1 MGSRV
6 MIVDIGTLKTRNG
19 RTMENKEKFYHGSAC
34 CFDKFSL
41 SYLGTGEGKSK
52 FGHGIYITSSYET
65 AVLYASKASK
75 ANGKNCSYVY
85 TVEVPQL
92 TDDNHIFSSRPVNE
106 DIIERA
112 EEKIEERIPDEAKS
126 AGKYFRKYIGNL
138 LVGNRTTIKKM
149 ISKADATAE
158 SAVAKFLDSIGVVF
172 LVWPHSQNKPDGATN
187 RAVLNENN
195 IKIVNVVE
203 VIID

>member
-1 MGSRV
+1 MFV
-6 MIVDIGTLKTRNG
+6 LN
-19 RTMENKEKFYHGSAC
+19 TMNKETFYHGSAC

-65 AVLYASKASK
+65 AEHYAIKAMHL
-75 ANGKNCSYVY
+75 NTHCIGGYCYIY
-85 TVEVPQL
+85 EVEVPQL

-106 DIIERA
+106 DIIKRA

-149 ISKADATAE
+149 ISKADADAE
-158 SAVAKFLDSIGVVF
+158 SAQSFQYSI
-172 LVWPHSQNKPDGATN
+172 L
-187 RAVLNENN
+187 L
-195 IKIVNVVE
+195 
-203 VIID
+203 